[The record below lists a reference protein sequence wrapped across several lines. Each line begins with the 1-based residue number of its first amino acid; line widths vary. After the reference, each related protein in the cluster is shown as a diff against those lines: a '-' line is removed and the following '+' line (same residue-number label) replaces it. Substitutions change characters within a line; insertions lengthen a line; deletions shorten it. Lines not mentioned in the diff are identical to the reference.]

1 MVGTGGRGIEVS
13 PEAQIPRDLRKKKK
27 ATLGAEAHKVGM
39 LRGCLLVAVSAP
51 VPADHLYLQVDII
64 ASSDLLLL
72 QQDNQHCL
80 IEIPPVR
87 APSSVSGSNSG

>member
-13 PEAQIPRDLRKKKK
+13 PEAQIPRALRKKKK
-27 ATLGAEAHKVGM
+27 ATLGAEAHKAGM
-39 LRGCLLVAVSAP
+39 LRGSPGDCEHTCAR
-51 VPADHLYLQVDII
+51 ADHLYLQVDII
-64 ASSDLLLL
+64 ASSDLLL